1 MESQMKSREQKR
13 QSPVRSS
20 YASGS
25 HHYGKV
31 FAIESALELDYLNL
45 IRFQRQAEIIVSQ
58 PTHIEYV
65 LNGLPRR
72 YTPDFLVV
80 EDDVRYI
87 DEIKPQ
93 SAADKP
99 KFRAKAEKLTE
110 IYAARGEVFRVFT
123 ENHIRIGHRADNLR
137 FLAPV
142 LDTDPPTDEFETLL
156 NATAIRKAS
165 LRGLSEFL
173 EVIDI
178 HPSFIRRAVAHQLIR
193 CDLTKPW
200 CEQSFHW

>member
-1 MESQMKSREQKR
+1 MKSREQKR

-25 HHYGKV
+25 HHYGRV
-31 FAIESALELDYLNL
+31 FAVESALELDYLNL
-45 IRFQRQAEIIVSQ
+45 IRFQRQAEAIVSQ

-65 LNGLPRR
+65 LNDRPRR

-80 EDDVRYI
+80 EDGVRYI

-99 KFRAKAEKLTE
+99 EFRSKAEKLTE
-110 IYAARGEVFRVFT
+110 LYAARGEVFRVFT
-123 ENHIRIGHRADNLR
+123 ENHIRLGHRAGNLR

-142 LDTDPPTDEFETLL
+142 LDTAPPVDDFQTLL
-156 NATAIRKAS
+156 DATAIRSAS
-165 LRGLSEFL
+165 LGGLSEFL
-173 EVIDI
+173 EVLDI
-178 HPSFIRRAVAHQLIR
+178 HPSFIRRAVAHQLIQ
-193 CDLTKPW
+193 CDLTRPW
-200 CEQSFHW
+200 REMSFHW

>member
-1 MESQMKSREQKR
+1 MKSREQKR

-20 YASGS
+20 YVSGS
-25 HHYGKV
+25 LRYGRV

-58 PTHIEYV
+58 PAHIEFV
-65 LNGLPRR
+65 LDGRPRR

-80 EDDVRYI
+80 EDGVRYI

-99 KFRAKAEKLTE
+99 EFRAKAEKLTE

-123 ENHIRIGHRADNLR
+123 ENHIRVGHRAANLR
-137 FLAPV
+137 FVAPV
-142 LDTDPPTDEFETLL
+142 LDTDPPVEDFELL
-156 NATAIRKAS
+156 LDATTSRTAS
-165 LRGLSEFL
+165 LRGLSDFL
-173 EVIDI
+173 EVLDI
-178 HPSFIRRAVAHQLIR
+178 HPSFVRRAVAHQFIR
-193 CDLTKPW
+193 CDLTQPW
-200 CEQSFHW
+200 RELSFHW